1 MLIGVLIL
9 VLVLRHDFWNWDTP
23 GYLLFGFLPVGLWW
37 QGMVSICA
45 CLMMWLMVTF
55 AWPGE
60 LEVDAIESERR
71 RLAAQ
76 AKSPSDHA

>member
-1 MLIGVLIL
+1 MLIAVLIL
-9 VLVLRHDFWNWDTP
+9 VLALRHDFWNWDTP

-45 CLMMWLMVTF
+45 TLMMWLMVTF
-55 AWPGE
+55 AWPGD
-60 LEVDAIESERR
+60 LEVDAIECERR

-76 AKSPSDHA
+76 AKSSSDHA